1 MDSDIHF
8 SDERDR
14 NTKKVYQKYKYM
26 YNNFPKASLAYILAV
41 IIYEIPLV
49 PSQFINGKLQ
59 VKHICMK
66 KNLATEVEK
75 MDKTCF
81 L

>member
-1 MDSDIHF
+1 
-8 SDERDR
+8 
-14 NTKKVYQKYKYM
+14 M
-26 YNNFPKASLAYILAV
+26 YNNFSKASLAYILAV

-49 PSQFINGKLQ
+49 PSQFINGKIQ
-59 VKHICMK
+59 MKHICMK
-66 KNLATEVEK
+66 KILITEVEK